1 MYYTQSIL
9 AHTLVH
15 YIYNVEEMRTD
26 RSANGAVEKFL
37 LLGKKLVDGALTLT
51 ICLFIDLTKN
61 TYCNLKSSWSVIIR
75 SSVFTYCT

>member
-1 MYYTQSIL
+1 MQSIL

-26 RSANGAVEKFL
+26 RSANGAVEKCL

-51 ICLFIDLTKN
+51 ICIFKKTLT
-61 TYCNLKSSWSVIIR
+61 IIR
-75 SSVFTYCT
+75 NLVGR